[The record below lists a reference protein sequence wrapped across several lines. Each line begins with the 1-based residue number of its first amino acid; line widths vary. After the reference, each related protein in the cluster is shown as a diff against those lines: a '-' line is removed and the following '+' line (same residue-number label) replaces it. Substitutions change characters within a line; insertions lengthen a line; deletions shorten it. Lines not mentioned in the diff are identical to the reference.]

1 MVQSPA
7 PTGLHR
13 LVMVQYSGWFS
24 PPSALKE
31 KMSKIRVIVNGAKGR
46 MGREAVR
53 AVEEDQDL
61 ELVAQLDLGDD
72 CVGKLKAEPGCVVV
86 DFTHPSCVFENCR
99 IIAQNGCHGVI
110 GTTGLS
116 GEQFQELESM
126 CQEKNL
132 GFFIAPNF
140 AIGAVL
146 MMRFAAEAARHM
158 DRGEIIELHH
168 PAKAD
173 APSGTA
179 HKTAEQMALARA
191 GAGKPPFE
199 GPDASTNLLEGAR
212 GANYQGIRIHS
223 VRMAGML
230 ANQEVILGAPGQTL
244 TIRHDSID
252 RSCFMPGVIL
262 ACRKVRDLE
271 GLVVGLDRLL
281 FD

>member
-1 MVQSPA
+1 VEEFPHWTRFPEKTCSERKPE
-7 PTGLHR
+7 
-13 LVMVQYSGWFS
+13 S
-24 PPSALKE
+24 LKE
-31 KMSKIRVIVNGAKGR
+31 TMANILVIVNGAKGK

-53 AVEEDQDL
+53 AVSAAEGLTLLAE
-61 ELVAQLDLGDD
+61 LDLGDD
-72 CVGKLKAEPGCVVV
+72 LSSVLRQNQGCVVV
-86 DFTHPSCVFENCR
+86 DFTHPSCAFENSR
-99 IIAQNGCHGVI
+99 TIADSGCHGVV
-110 GTTGLS
+110 GTTGFS
-116 GEQFQELESM
+116 EDQIGQLESA
-126 CQEKNL
+126 CKEKKL

-146 MMRFAAEAARHM
+146 MMRFAEEAAKHM
-158 DRGEIIELHH
+158 DRAEIIELHH

-179 HKTAEQMALARA
+179 HKTAERMAQARA
-191 GAGKPPFE
+191 ESGKDTFE
-199 GPDASTNLLEGAR
+199 GPDATTNLIEGAR
-212 GANYQGIRIHS
+212 GAQYEGIRIHS
-223 VRMAGML
+223 VRMPGML

-281 FD
+281 FDS